1 QVAGVPILIV
11 IGGLPGT
18 GKSTV
23 ASVLVRRTGFAY
35 LRVDRI
41 EQAIIGS
48 GEVRPPLGPV
58 GYLVAYGVAAEQ
70 LRHGVG
76 VVAECVNP
84 LAVTRD
90 AWRGVASDAGTGVL
104 EVELVCTDQAAHRK
118 RVQTREVDIPG
129 LTLPTWAQVLER
141 EYQPWDRD
149 RLIID
154 TAAQRPAVRS
164 YRAMEDR
171 DFYAGNL
178 RTLERAYLRG
188 ETPQQGSGFG
198 GDEQAWRQ

>member
-1 QVAGVPILIV
+1 MAGVPILIV

-48 GEVRPPLGPV
+48 AEVRPPLGPV

-154 TAAQRPAVRS
+154 TAAQGPA
-164 YRAMEDR
+164 A
-171 DFYAGNL
+171 A
-178 RTLERAYLRG
+178 A
-188 ETPQQGSGFG
+188 ETILSAAAEITSSCSG
-198 GDEQAWRQ
+198 